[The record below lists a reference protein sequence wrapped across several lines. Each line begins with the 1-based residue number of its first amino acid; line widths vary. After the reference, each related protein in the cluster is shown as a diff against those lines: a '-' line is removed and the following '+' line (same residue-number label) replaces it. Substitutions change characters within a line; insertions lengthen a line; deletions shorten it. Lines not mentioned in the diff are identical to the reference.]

1 MVSLSI
7 GQVEDSREEEN
18 RGAGQIRRQ
27 QIGRRRKVI
36 QNGCKQIDD
45 AGGERHDQE
54 RVLQP

>member
-36 QNGCKQIDD
+36 QNGCERIDG